1 MTDSRGN
8 VLLVD
13 DDRQTRLKLTRIL
26 EAQGH
31 TVQAVEGGQ
40 EALETLATGSFD
52 LILLDILM
60 PRVDGF
66 EVLQSL
72 RADARLRDFP
82 VIVISALEDAQSE
95 EKCRQLGARAYLN
108 KPVDADLLNA
118 SIVECLGQEK

>member
-1 MTDSRGN
+1 MTDLSGK

-13 DDRQTRLKLTRIL
+13 DDRQTRLKLSRTL

-31 TVQAVEGGQ
+31 TVHAVEGGQ
-40 EALETLATGSFD
+40 EALETLAAESFD

-66 EVLQSL
+66 EVLQTL
-72 RADARLRDFP
+72 KADDRLRDLP

-95 EKCRQLGARAYLN
+95 EKCKRLGAQAYLT
-108 KPVDADLLNA
+108 KPVDANLLNA
-118 SIVECLGQEK
+118 RIVECLGNF

>member
-31 TVQAVEGGQ
+31 TVQAVEGGR
-40 EALETLATGSFD
+40 EALETLAIGSFD

-72 RADARLRDFP
+72 KADARLRDLP

>member
-8 VLLVD
+8 ILLVD
-13 DDRQTRLKLTRIL
+13 DDRQTRMKLTRIL

-31 TVQAVEGGQ
+31 AVQAVEGGR
-40 EALETLATGSFD
+40 EALETLATESFD

-72 RADARLRDFP
+72 KADARLRDVP

-95 EKCRQLGARAYLN
+95 EKCRQLGARAYLT

-118 SIVECLGQEK
+118 SIVECLGQDK

>member
-13 DDRQTRLKLTRIL
+13 DDRQTRLKLSRIL

-31 TVQAVEGGQ
+31 TVQAVEGGR
-40 EALETLATGSFD
+40 EALETLAIGSFD

-72 RADARLRDFP
+72 KADARLRDLP

>member
-72 RADARLRDFP
+72 RADARLRDLP

-95 EKCRQLGARAYLN
+95 EKCRQLGARAYLT
-108 KPVDADLLNA
+108 KPVDADRLNA
-118 SIVECLGQEK
+118 SIVECLCQEK